1 MFCWI
6 LEAYFYELRTYIY
19 QARNLLSM
27 DHDSFSDPYAQ
38 IAFINQ
44 SQRTEVIQKTLCPTW
59 DQVNW
64 FSFVFFSI

>member
-1 MFCWI
+1 
-6 LEAYFYELRTYIY
+6 
-19 QARNLLSM
+19 M

-59 DQVNW
+59 DQVNC
-64 FSFVFFSI
+64 FLFVFFLQFNKFSCFRH